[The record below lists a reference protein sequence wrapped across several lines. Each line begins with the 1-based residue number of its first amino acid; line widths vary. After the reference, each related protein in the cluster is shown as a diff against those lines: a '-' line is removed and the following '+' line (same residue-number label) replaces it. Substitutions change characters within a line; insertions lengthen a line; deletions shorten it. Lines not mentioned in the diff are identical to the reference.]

1 MLIVVFTESKL
12 AGFIEKFGSNWCL
25 FNCEGLFMTSNTSI
39 DCLHKALLQG

>member
-12 AGFIEKFGSNWCL
+12 VGFIENVEVTGVL

-39 DCLHKALLQG
+39 DCLHKKILPL